1 MRYWSATGEAIAC
14 RPMKPWEQYQE
25 DTAELLRELGFTTGV
40 NDSLTEPNGTVHEVD
55 VSARRTLAGV
65 DLLWIVEC
73 KLWRTQAVTIEKVA
87 ALKAIVDSV
96 GADRG
101 LLMSEGGFQS
111 GAIRMAVQKN
121 ITLSS
126 LADLRESAAEEL
138 LAAKVTAADRRL
150 LNLTRRSVRELR
162 TFGPEIPQI
171 LPALAAQLSPEDVD
185 EFTMRPDAVNFLAGL
200 EEIISKTGNAAF
212 QALLPP
218 DFNPAE
224 MHRAWKDGV
233 DTSVMDEAARMI
245 GFLTQALNQGK
256 LGDWPV
262 TCPSPSGP
270 KLAWSVPQLLQI
282 VEPAI
287 ASLERTVAE
296 QEGKV
301 A

>member
-1 MRYWSATGEAIAC
+1 
-14 RPMKPWEQYQE
+14 MKAWEQYQE
-25 DTAELLRELGFTTGV
+25 DTAELLRELGFIAVV

-55 VSARRTLAGV
+55 VSARRTVAGV
-65 DLLWIVEC
+65 NLLWIVEC
-73 KLWRTQAVTIEKVA
+73 KLWRTQAVPIAIVA
-87 ALKAIVDSV
+87 TLKAIVDGV

-101 LLMSEGGFQS
+101 LLMSEGGFQA

-126 LADLRESAAEEL
+126 LADLRESATEEL
-138 LAAKVTAADRRL
+138 LAARVTAADRRL

-185 EFTMRPDAVNFLAGL
+185 EFAKRPDAVNFLAGL
-200 EEIISKTGNAAF
+200 KEILDKTGNDDP
-212 QALLPP
+212 QALVPP
-218 DFNPAE
+218 GFNPTE
-224 MHRAWKDGV
+224 MRRAWKDGV
-233 DTSVMDEAARMI
+233 DASVMNEAISMI
-245 GFLTQALNQGK
+245 GSLTQALNQAK

-262 TCPSPSGP
+262 VCFSPDGP
-270 KLAWSVPQLLQI
+270 KLTWSMPQLLQV

-287 ASLERTVAE
+287 GSLERIVAR

>member
-1 MRYWSATGEAIAC
+1 
-14 RPMKPWEQYQE
+14 MKAWQQYQQ
-25 DTAELLRELGFTTGV
+25 DAAELLQELGFTAIVDDT
-40 NDSLTEPNGTVHEVD
+40 LTEPNGTEHKVD

-65 DLLWIVEC
+65 NLLWIVEC
-73 KLWRTQAVTIEKVA
+73 KQWNRRVPKERVA
-87 ALKAIVDSV
+87 TLKAIVDGV

-101 LLMSEGGFQS
+101 LLMSETGFQS

-126 LADLRESAAEEL
+126 LADLRENAAEEL
-138 LAAKVTAADRRL
+138 IASRVTAADRRL
-150 LNLTRRSVRELR
+150 LDLTRRSVRELR

-185 EFTMRPDAVNFLAGL
+185 EFAERPDAVNFLPGL
-200 EEIISKTGNAAF
+200 KEILDKTGNDDL
-212 QALLPP
+212 QALVPAR
-218 DFNPAE
+218 FNPAK
-224 MHRAWKDGV
+224 MQRVWKDGV
-233 DTSVMDEAARMI
+233 DAPVMTEAISTI
-245 GFLTQALNQGK
+245 GSLTQALNQAK

-262 TCPSPSGP
+262 VCFSPDGP
-270 KLAWSVPQLLQI
+270 KLTWGMPQLLQV

-287 ASLERTVAE
+287 GSLERIVAE